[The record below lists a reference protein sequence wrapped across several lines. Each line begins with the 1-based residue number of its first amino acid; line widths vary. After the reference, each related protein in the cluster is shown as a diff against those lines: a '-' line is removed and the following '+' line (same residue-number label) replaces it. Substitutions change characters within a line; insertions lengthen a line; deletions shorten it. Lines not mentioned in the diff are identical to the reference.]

1 VYEAVSGGRISIGP
15 PFFNRFFV
23 PFMLV
28 LGVALALVPALNWKR
43 TGFAAMSEAL
53 RLALP
58 LALVCGLLLWFVSA
72 RMQATMVLAVVI
84 AAWVVITHALDL
96 ARRIKRGS
104 LPLAYA
110 GMTCAHLG
118 FAVSVVG
125 VAVTA
130 TQSIEEDVRMAPQ
143 ESVALGEADVR
154 FLGVSVVSGPNFQA
168 QQGTFVI
175 TRGAEVITLRPEKRR
190 YLAGGAIMTE
200 AAIDAG
206 LFADTYVSLG
216 EPLNEGAWAVRLHY
230 KPLVRWIWFGT
241 LLMALGGALAVFDAR
256 YRRLR
261 VSRGELART
270 SAEAVT

>member
-1 VYEAVSGGRISIGP
+1 
-15 PFFNRFFV
+15 
-23 PFMLV
+23 
-28 LGVALALVPALNWKR
+28 
-43 TGFAAMSEAL
+43 
-53 RLALP
+53 
-58 LALVCGLLLWFVSA
+58 
-72 RMQATMVLAVVI
+72 
-84 AAWVVITHALDL
+84 
-96 ARRIKRGS
+96 
-104 LPLAYA
+104 
-110 GMTCAHLG
+110 
-118 FAVSVVG
+118 
-125 VAVTA
+125 
-130 TQSIEEDVRMAPQ
+130 
-143 ESVALGEADVR
+143 
-154 FLGVSVVSGPNFQA
+154 
-168 QQGTFVI
+168 VI